1 MDLSFGP
8 ELDAFRQE
16 VRSFIRENLPDDMR
30 KKCEQERMYLS
41 PEDQLQ
47 WHLTLA
53 KRGWQCPHWPTE
65 VGGTGWSE
73 MQRYIWEEELAYADA
88 PRTPASA
95 QFMLGPT
102 LLEFGTDEQK
112 QKYLQP
118 IVERGVVW
126 CQGFSEPNAGSD
138 LAALKCS
145 AIREGDEYVINGS
158 KLWTSEGHYA
168 EWMFGIFRTDT
179 SGKRQQGITFLLL
192 DMKSP
197 GITVDPVI
205 LYNTE
210 HEVNAVFFD
219 NVRVPVDQ
227 RVGEEHDGWTI
238 AKYLLGAERL
248 GIAEV
253 ARTRRTLERT
263 TELARIFPSQENP
276 AINRPE
282 IARRLAQ
289 IDIELRCLA
298 RMEQRVL
305 TGHSQRGTEESMLK
319 IKGSELLQS
328 VLELH
333 HQIVGPYAQM
343 DEGEV
348 DPEVGPP
355 AGPSACGHA
364 GRAFFD
370 YRKLSIYG
378 GSNETM
384 QNIMAKI
391 LLMEA

>member
-1 MDLSFGP
+1 
-8 ELDAFRQE
+8 
-16 VRSFIRENLPDDMR
+16 
-30 KKCEQERMYLS
+30 
-41 PEDQLQ
+41 
-47 WHLTLA
+47 
-53 KRGWQCPHWPTE
+53 
-65 VGGTGWSE
+65 
-73 MQRYIWEEELAYADA
+73 
-88 PRTPASA
+88 
-95 QFMLGPT
+95 
-102 LLEFGTDEQK
+102 
-112 QKYLQP
+112 
-118 IVERGVVW
+118 
-126 CQGFSEPNAGSD
+126 
-138 LAALKCS
+138 
-145 AIREGDEYVINGS
+145 
-158 KLWTSEGHYA
+158 
-168 EWMFGIFRTDT
+168 
-179 SGKRQQGITFLLL
+179 
-192 DMKSP
+192 MK
-197 GITVDPVI
+197 
-205 LYNTE
+205 
-210 HEVNAVFFD
+210 VNAVFFD
-219 NVRVPVDQ
+219 DVRVPVGQ

-263 TELARIFPSQENP
+263 TALARTYPTRENP

-282 IARRLAQ
+282 IARQIAQ

-328 VLELH
+328 TLELH
-333 HQIVGPYAQM
+333 HRIVGPYAQM

-355 AGPSACGHA
+355 AGPLACGHA

>member
-8 ELDAFRQE
+8 ELDNFRQE
-16 VRSFIRENLPDDMR
+16 VRSFIRENLPEDMR

-41 PEDQLQ
+41 PEDQLR
-47 WHLTLA
+47 WHNILA
-53 KRGWQCPHWPTE
+53 AHNCQCPHWPKE

-145 AIREGDEYVINGS
+145 AVREGDEYVINGS

-205 LYNTE
+205 LYNSE
-210 HEVNAVFFD
+210 HEGERSFF
-219 NVRVPVDQ
+219 
-227 RVGEEHDGWTI
+227 
-238 AKYLLGAERL
+238 
-248 GIAEV
+248 
-253 ARTRRTLERT
+253 
-263 TELARIFPSQENP
+263 
-276 AINRPE
+276 
-282 IARRLAQ
+282 
-289 IDIELRCLA
+289 
-298 RMEQRVL
+298 
-305 TGHSQRGTEESMLK
+305 
-319 IKGSELLQS
+319 
-328 VLELH
+328 
-333 HQIVGPYAQM
+333 
-343 DEGEV
+343 
-348 DPEVGPP
+348 
-355 AGPSACGHA
+355 
-364 GRAFFD
+364 
-370 YRKLSIYG
+370 
-378 GSNETM
+378 
-384 QNIMAKI
+384 
-391 LLMEA
+391 